1 MCRYLIPKGSSQSTE
16 EISQVKTGQPKWERQ
31 HLVVKGAHNVYA
43 PPHPRFQC
51 CGFRRA
57 INLRYFR
64 CSNALVALIF
74 SCVQLAIF
82 PLFARPCSLDKN
94 AGQVNIEIGGAGVL
108 RCAYTA
114 TACALT
120 CDISSVNS
128 SILSGLALMLLQE
141 RSDDVAMAT
150 AMAMA
155 MDWPWPPP

>member
-1 MCRYLIPKGSSQSTE
+1 MCRYLIPKGSSQLTE

-74 SCVQLAIF
+74 RACNLRYFRCSHALVAWIKTLVKST
-82 PLFARPCSLDKN
+82 LKLGARGFFDMHTLLPH
-94 AGQVNIEIGGAGVL
+94 VL
-108 RCAYTA
+108 
-114 TACALT
+114 
-120 CDISSVNS
+120 
-128 SILSGLALMLLQE
+128 
-141 RSDDVAMAT
+141 
-150 AMAMA
+150 
-155 MDWPWPPP
+155 

>member
-1 MCRYLIPKGSSQSTE
+1 MQIPDSKGIQSVDGRNIAIYKGTTKMGKATPCSQRCT
-16 EISQVKTGQPKWERQ
+16 QRVCTP
-31 HLVVKGAHNVYA
+31 A
-43 PPHPRFQC
+43 PPISMLWFPSCDQLAIFPLFERPR
-51 CGFRRA
+51 GFD
-57 INLRYFR
+57 
-64 CSNALVALIF
+64 F

-82 PLFARPCSLDKN
+82 PLFARPRGLDNN
-94 AGQVNIEIGGAGVL
+94 ACQVNIEIGGAGVL
-108 RCAYTA
+108 RYAYTA